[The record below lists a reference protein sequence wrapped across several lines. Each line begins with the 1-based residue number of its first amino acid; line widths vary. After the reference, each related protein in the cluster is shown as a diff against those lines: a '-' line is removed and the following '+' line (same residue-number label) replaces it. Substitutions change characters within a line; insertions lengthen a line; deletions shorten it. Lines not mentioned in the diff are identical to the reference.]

1 MGPSGRNVQRH
12 LRQDKLGFLLIT
24 QRYAAI
30 GSPLLTFAA
39 VIEDVDRLRRQ
50 LL

>member
-1 MGPSGRNVQRH
+1 LPPASTAAFLQALLGDDPH

-30 GSPLLTFAA
+30 GSSPC
-39 VIEDVDRLRRQ
+39 
-50 LL
+50 